1 MCNPLD
7 QADAEDAD
15 TGLEDLTGVDYDEG
29 MVDKRGAGDRCTMMM
44 MMMMMMILFLILLN
58 TIPLQNKPKIHSV
71 FVCVCMYVK
80 SPPEGDTTS
89 LPDGRRD
96 CELSTSPLPNARRHT
111 IFSMVAY

>member
-1 MCNPLD
+1 
-7 QADAEDAD
+7 
-15 TGLEDLTGVDYDEG
+15 
-29 MVDKRGAGDRCTMMM
+29 
-44 MMMMMMILFLILLN
+44 MMMMMISFLILLN

-80 SPPEGDTTS
+80 SPPEGDTTF

-111 IFSMVAY
+111 IFSMVDCSSSLDYIMYCLAAGCSQLSP